1 MYQPLDEMFYFATG
15 DWGWDE
21 NTKVGKQTF
30 YYYEKFLAYHQSCL
44 FEVTARTNATD
55 NLPGKSAEVYIGFK
69 KIEEVLHIYE
79 EICEKADE

>member
-30 YYYEKFLAYHQSCL
+30 YYYEKFLAYH
-44 FEVTARTNATD
+44 
-55 NLPGKSAEVYIGFK
+55 
-69 KIEEVLHIYE
+69 
-79 EICEKADE
+79 